1 MGNYTSYLSFN
12 EEQTTNNMEIIDSD
26 AEDAI
31 VINRSFSDSALE
43 IMSESHQN
51 KIVKA
56 VGALEINSRKVEN
69 AISCI
74 YLKNKM
80 KDSFRYKIDELN
92 EKLEETQDQ
101 LDDLHFL
108 NSRLRHKYN
117 RDIELKNSEI
127 RILKEQLSI
136 LNLKYEFLTK
146 KKNE

>member
-1 MGNYTSYLSFN
+1 
-12 EEQTTNNMEIIDSD
+12 
-26 AEDAI
+26 
-31 VINRSFSDSALE
+31 
-43 IMSESHQN
+43 
-51 KIVKA
+51 
-56 VGALEINSRKVEN
+56 
-69 AISCI
+69 
-74 YLKNKM
+74 M

>member
-101 LDDLHFL
+101 LDNLHFL

>member
-43 IMSESHQN
+43 IMSESSQN

-127 RILKEQLSI
+127 RII
-136 LNLKYEFLTK
+136 PK
-146 KKNE
+146 KKKVENKKFFII

>member
-43 IMSESHQN
+43 IMSESSQN

-92 EKLEETQDQ
+92 ETLEETQDQ

>member
-26 AEDAI
+26 SEDAI

-43 IMSESHQN
+43 IMSESSQN

>member
-43 IMSESHQN
+43 IMSESSQN

>member
-51 KIVKA
+51 KIIKA

>member
-43 IMSESHQN
+43 IMSESSQN

-127 RILKEQLSI
+127 GILKEQLSI

>member
-26 AEDAI
+26 TEDAI

-43 IMSESHQN
+43 IMSESSQN

-92 EKLEETQDQ
+92 ETLEETQDQ

>member
-26 AEDAI
+26 SEDAI

>member
-1 MGNYTSYLSFN
+1 MGNYTSYMSFN

-80 KDSFRYKIDELN
+80 KDSFRYKIDDLN